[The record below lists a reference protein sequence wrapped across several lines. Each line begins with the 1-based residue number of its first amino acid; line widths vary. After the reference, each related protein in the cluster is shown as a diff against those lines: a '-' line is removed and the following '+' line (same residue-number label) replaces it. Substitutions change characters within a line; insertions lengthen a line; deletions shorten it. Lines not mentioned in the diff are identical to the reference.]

1 MKHNFGKYYLLI
13 VNDNDNDKKCLNV
26 NITEIERTEAATRG
40 VL

>member
-13 VNDNDNDKKCLNV
+13 VNDKKCMNV

>member
-13 VNDNDNDKKCLNV
+13 VNDNDKKCLNV